1 MAAVLALAT
10 AWREGKGEGGK
21 RNRGGCDTF

>member
-10 AWREGKGEGGK
+10 AWREGKGEGREEEQGWM
-21 RNRGGCDTF
+21 